1 VPVPKDRRSIFVV
14 PWGDFTYIGTTDT
27 DYDGPLD
34 DPQCTAAD
42 VAYLLDALN
51 LVLRE
56 PLTTADIV
64 GTWAGLRPLVAG
76 GTVAEKTADLSRRHS
91 VRRSASGVIS
101 ITGGK
106 LTTYRRMA
114 ADTVDRAVRELGRGG
129 RSRTKRL
136 PLLGAEGPTP
146 DDEHL
151 AGRYGSLATEVAALA
166 AADRSLAEPL
176 VPGLPYR
183 RAEAV
188 YAVRAEMATTLDDVL
203 SRRTRARL
211 LARDATARVAE
222 DVARLLAPELG
233 WDETRI
239 AAEAARYRAAITA
252 ERDAADLTE
261 TALDASLGS

>member
-1 VPVPKDRRSIFVV
+1 
-14 PWGDFTYIGTTDT
+14 
-27 DYDGPLD
+27 
-34 DPQCTAAD
+34 
-42 VAYLLDALN
+42 
-51 LVLRE
+51 
-56 PLTTADIV
+56 
-64 GTWAGLRPLVAG
+64 
-76 GTVAEKTADLSRRHS
+76 

-114 ADTVDRAVRELGRGG
+114 AETVDHVAQALGRRD

-136 PLLGAEGPTP
+136 PLLGAEGPAP

-151 AGRYGSLATEVAALA
+151 AERYGSLSADVLALGD
-166 AADRSLAEPL
+166 ADPTLTEPL

-183 RAEAV
+183 KAEAV

-211 LARDATARVAE
+211 LARDATARAAE

-233 WDETRI
+233 WDEARI
-239 AAEAARYRAAITA
+239 AAEVEGYRTSIVA
-252 ERDAADLTE
+252 ERDAADLVE
-261 TALDASLGS
+261 TALDAAAGS